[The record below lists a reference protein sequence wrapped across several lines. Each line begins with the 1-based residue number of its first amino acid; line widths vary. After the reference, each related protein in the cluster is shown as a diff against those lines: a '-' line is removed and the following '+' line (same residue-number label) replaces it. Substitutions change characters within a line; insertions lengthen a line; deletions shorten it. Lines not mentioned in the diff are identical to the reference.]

1 MPDNVNSPPIGPRPT
16 SVRYLILTAIALA
29 SSSAYLTRYCI
40 SIANTT
46 IEAELGLAPSDMGL
60 VFTAFNVGYLFFQVP
75 GGALGN
81 RFGTRVSMPLLSTLW
96 SLFTVWTSLVS
107 SFIPLIASR
116 IAFGCAQAGLVPNS
130 AKVISDWLPLSR
142 RGFGSATI
150 GAAMSVGSVIT
161 FGLTAKLLEHLDWR
175 TVFQLY
181 SLVGMAWAGGY
192 YWFARSRP
200 SEHDWVNDAELSLIA
215 GEPVE
220 DAAASESD
228 KETRGL
234 TWTRLK
240 DMAHSLSMWGI
251 CVQSFFRAAGYIILV
266 TWFPAFLEKG
276 FGVTREEA
284 GLLSMAPTAGVILG
298 TLLGGSIVD
307 WLLRRTGSKRLSRS
321 GVAMTALGLCA
332 VVTLSASWTRSPYQL
347 VAAVAIG
354 AVFSGGGNPAAWA
367 ATMDVAGKLTAEVM
381 GIMNMAG
388 TLGGLVTPTVLG
400 YMIENIERTNGDWN
414 TVIYLSAAIYLAG
427 SLSWLA
433 VNPDITVDG
442 SQASA

>member
-1 MPDNVNSPPIGPRPT
+1 MV
-16 SVRYLILTAIALA
+16 LAAIALA

-46 IEAELGLAPSDMGL
+46 IESELGLTPSDMGL

-96 SLFTVWTSLVS
+96 SLCTVWTSLVYS
-107 SFIPLIASR
+107 YVPLVTSR
-116 IAFGCAQAGLVPNS
+116 IVFGCAQAGLVPNS
-130 AKVISDWLPLSR
+130 AKVISDWLPVSR
-142 RGFGSATI
+142 RGFGSAAI

-161 FGLTAKLLEHLDWR
+161 FGLTAKLLEYLDWR

-181 SLVGMAWAGGY
+181 SLVGLAWAGGY

-200 SEHDWVNDAELSLIA
+200 SEHGWVNDAELSLIA
-215 GEPVE
+215 GESGNT
-220 DAAASESD
+220 DAGSKAAGE
-228 KETRGL
+228 KNGL
-234 TWTRLK
+234 TWARTK
-240 DMAHSLSMWGI
+240 VMARSLSMWGI

-284 GLLSMAPTAGVILG
+284 GLLSMAPTAGVIVG
-298 TLLGGSIVD
+298 TLLGGFIVD
-307 WLLRRTGSKRLSRS
+307 WLLRLTGSKWISRS
-321 GVAMTALGLCA
+321 GVAMTALGLCSL
-332 VVTLSASWTRSPYQL
+332 VTLSASWTGSPYQL
-347 VAAVAIG
+347 VAAVAVG

-388 TLGGLVTPTVLG
+388 TLGGLITPTVLG

-427 SLSWLA
+427 SLSWLIIDPN
-433 VNPDITVDG
+433 VVVDG
-442 SQASA
+442 SQESA

>member
-1 MPDNVNSPPIGPRPT
+1 M
-16 SVRYLILTAIALA
+16 
-29 SSSAYLTRYCI
+29 
-40 SIANTT
+40 
-46 IEAELGLAPSDMGL
+46 
-60 VFTAFNVGYLFFQVP
+60 
-75 GGALGN
+75 
-81 RFGTRVSMPLLSTLW
+81 
-96 SLFTVWTSLVS
+96 
-107 SFIPLIASR
+107 
-116 IAFGCAQAGLVPNS
+116 PNS

-181 SLVGMAWAGGY
+181 SLVGIAWAGGY

-200 SEHDWVNDAELSLIA
+200 SEHGWVNDAELSLIA
-215 GEPVE
+215 GGTV
-220 DAAASESD
+220 DAAADRRATGEKS
-228 KETRGL
+228 GL
-234 TWTRLK
+234 TWARLK
-240 DMAHSLSMWGI
+240 VMTRSLSMWGI

-284 GLLSMAPTAGVILG
+284 GLLSMAPTAGVIVG
-298 TLLGGSIVD
+298 TMAGGFIVD
-307 WLLRRTGSKRLSRS
+307 WLLRLTGSKWISRS
-321 GVAMTALGLCA
+321 GVAMTALGLCSL
-332 VVTLSASWTRSPYQL
+332 VTLSASWTRSPYQL
-347 VAAVAIG
+347 VAAVAVG

-367 ATMDVAGKLTAEVM
+367 ATMDVAGTLTAEVM

-388 TLGGLVTPTVLG
+388 TLGGLITPTVLG

-414 TVIYLSAAIYLAG
+414 TVIYLSAGIYLAG

-433 VNPDITVDG
+433 VDPNVTVDRT
-442 SQASA
+442 QAAA